1 MSVNTGQYLCG
12 LCVLC
17 VVCVYVCVH
26 QKAVYN
32 IAILSLLLQT
42 DHQVHS
48 IKHITNMLLTMVN
61 GGGGGDGP
69 LIGCFLASLS
79 FNQQR
84 HKCSCDV
91 S

>member
-1 MSVNTGQYLCG
+1 MLPMSVNTGQYLCG

-61 GGGGGDGP
+61 GGRGGGRSLDWVFFGLTEFQP
-69 LIGCFLASLS
+69 TASHVQL
-79 FNQQR
+79 
-84 HKCSCDV
+84 
-91 S
+91 